1 MTWVADSKG
10 KLTVWKADGK
20 GNPNKVGDNVTSDP
34 FAAFTNLPGMS
45 SSGSSGI
52 GKVDI
57 TANEYDI
64 TGLGLPATVTNGKTT
79 MNADTFIKALQK
91 TALTDSGAWAGI
103 QYAMYRANYY
113 GKTTPTFGT
122 WDKNSDLTSIKQFM
136 EALTL
141 LNDDPTKPAS
151 VNTFLTDQENAAISL
166 GGNGIRPQIAKVT
179 VPNTLDLNYI
189 SDKAFRSALGRP
201 PTVKESAAF
210 AKSYQADVMAVA
222 RANAAATAPAM
233 PKMPEAAAPQLPTIP
248 GQTKPSIKQ
257 PTIAENFA
265 QAQTSPTVSVVGK
278 QDVPNADVAAAEF
291 ARQADPT
298 MAGVEGLNSALSNW
312 FKSLGGGGLA

>member
-34 FAAFTNLPGMS
+34 FAAFNNLPGMS

-91 TALTDSGAWAGI
+91 TALIDPGAWAGI
-103 QYAMYRANYY
+103 QYAMYRGNFY
-113 GKTTPTFGT
+113 GNSQPNIGSWET
-122 WDKNSDLTSIKQFM
+122 SDLTGVKHFM

-151 VNTFLTDQENAAISL
+151 VNTFLTDQEML
-166 GGNGIRPQIAKVT
+166 
-179 VPNTLDLNYI
+179 
-189 SDKAFRSALGRP
+189 
-201 PTVKESAAF
+201 
-210 AKSYQADVMAVA
+210 
-222 RANAAATAPAM
+222 
-233 PKMPEAAAPQLPTIP
+233 QL
-248 GQTKPSIKQ
+248 
-257 PTIAENFA
+257 
-265 QAQTSPTVSVVGK
+265 V
-278 QDVPNADVAAAEF
+278 
-291 ARQADPT
+291 
-298 MAGVEGLNSALSNW
+298 
-312 FKSLGGGGLA
+312 

>member
-1 MTWVADSKG
+1 MKKPAKT
-10 KLTVWKADGK
+10 DGI
-20 GNPNKVGDNVTSDP
+20 
-34 FAAFTNLPGMS
+34 NLSGLDTLLGG
-45 SSGSSGI
+45 SGSSSV
-52 GKVDI
+52 GKIDI

-64 TGLGLPATVTNGKTT
+64 TGLGLPATVTNGKTK
-79 MNADTFIKALQK
+79 MDADTFFKALQK
-91 TALTDSGAWAGI
+91 TAYTDPGAWAGI

-113 GKTTPTFGT
+113 GNTTPDFGSWGT
-122 WDKNSDLTSIKQFM
+122 SDPTSVKRFM

-141 LNDDPTKPAS
+141 LNTDPTKPAS
-151 VNTFLTDQENAAISL
+151 VNTFLTDQENAAITL
-166 GGNGIRPQIAKVT
+166 GGNGIRNQIAKVT

-189 SDKAFRSALGRP
+189 SDKAFRSALKRP
-201 PTVKESAAF
+201 PTAKESAAF

-233 PKMPEAAAPQLPTIP
+233 PKMPEAGAPQLPTIP
-248 GQTKPSIKQ
+248 GQTRPSIKQ

-265 QAQTSPTVSVVGK
+265 QAQTAPTVSVVGK
-278 QDVPNADVAAAEF
+278 QDVPNVDVAAAEF

-298 MAGVEGLNSALSNW
+298 LAGVQGLNTALGEW